1 MRRMGAAIGRVFN
14 PPPAPEAVAVQQHSQ
29 ELMDAARRLRSEHA
43 DVFGDMVRSM
53 RKEQQGETKPRPRGR
68 KKTTPKTRKSRD
80 V

>member
-14 PPPAPEAVAVQQHSQ
+14 PPPSAEAVAVEQHSK
-29 ELMDAARRLRSEHA
+29 ELRDMARRLRTEHA

-53 RKEQQGETKPRPRGR
+53 RDRKQGETAPRPRGR
-68 KKTTPKTRKSRD
+68 KKTTTKTRKSRD